1 MRKQAERKI
10 AAQTKE
16 NHKTD
21 KWVEKGEKVAQN
33 ELYSPETAFES
44 KGTGA
49 KNKYNNQRCEFSG
62 IKFDSKKELRRY
74 LQLKGMQE
82 SGLISELKLQHH
94 FTLVEAFKTTSG
106 ESVRRM
112 EYIADFTYKDAD
124 GVFVIEDVKSE
135 ATRKDK
141 VYCLKKKLMAQSGY
155 LITEV

>member
-1 MRKQAERKI
+1 MRKQAEMKI

-16 NHKTD
+16 NHEND
-21 KWVEKGEKVAQN
+21 KRVKESRKVAQN
-33 ELYSPETAFES
+33 GTESLETAFED

-49 KNKYNNQRCEFSG
+49 KNKYGNKKCEING
-62 IKFDSKKELRRY
+62 IKFDSKKELHRY

-94 FTLVEAFKTTSG
+94 FTLVEAFKTVSG
-106 ESVRRM
+106 ELVRRM

-141 VYCLKKKLMAQSGY
+141 AYCLKKKLMAQSGH